1 MIEFSEKDFQLAK
14 IRRESKLFNL
24 QTGQPFRVC
33 GLRTKGNSLIH
44 ISYNYDTVG
53 ENFDEHMAML
63 VDFCK
68 NNNIELKWES
78 GAGTPK
84 VCIGL
89 RRDLR
94 DHILLCSAILQ
105 TIVYCLEGQLNING
119 KERINGIPAFPNSR
133 GVVKKQRTELPVV
146 EREDYDD
153 ADGDDNR

>member
-24 QTGQPFRVC
+24 QTGQPFRVY
-33 GLRTKGNSLIH
+33 GLRTKGNPLIH

-53 ENFDEHMAML
+53 ENFDEHMAKL

-68 NNNIELKWES
+68 NNGIELKWES
-78 GAGTPK
+78 GGGTPK

-94 DHILLCSAILQ
+94 DHIMLCSAIVQ
-105 TIVYCLEGQLNING
+105 TIVYCLEGQLDLNASYKI
-119 KERINGIPAFPNSR
+119 KGIPAFPNAR
-133 GVVKKQRTELPVV
+133 GIVKPHREDLPVV
-146 EREDYDD
+146 ERED
-153 ADGDDNR
+153 